1 MGVSLRVG
9 LLWASLC
16 FGAALLSALA
26 NATLRIPNALRHS
39 NKNILIFYSKN
50 SFFPKNRTHTLSKNN
65 GFAQNLFLNKAVI

>member
-1 MGVSLRVG
+1 LGVSLRVG

-39 NKNILIFYSKN
+39 NKNILIFLQQKQIFSEKTEHIPYQKTTAL
-50 SFFPKNRTHTLSKNN
+50 PKTCS
-65 GFAQNLFLNKAVI
+65 